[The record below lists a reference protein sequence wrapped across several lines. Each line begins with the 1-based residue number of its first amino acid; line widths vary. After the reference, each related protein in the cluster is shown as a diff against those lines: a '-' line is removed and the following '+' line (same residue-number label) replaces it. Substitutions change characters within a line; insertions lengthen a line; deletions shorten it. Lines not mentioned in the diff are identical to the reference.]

1 MNISNQYK
9 TLLNVNTSSDHS
21 NKKTKTKTKT
31 KILCNV
37 LCNGVRTAVD

>member
-21 NKKTKTKTKT
+21 NKKTKTKTN
-31 KILCNV
+31 ILCNV